1 MRVVIAEDEALL
13 REGIAR
19 LLTDRGIE
27 VVASVG
33 TPDQALREVAA
44 KRPDVLLVDV
54 RMPPTQTDEGL
65 QVATLVGERHPEVGV
80 LVLSHFVEPRRTMQ
94 LLESRT
100 SGTGY
105 LLKDR
110 VAQIGTLVE
119 AIYRVAAGGVV
130 VDPTVVAT
138 LVEKRHAAEALTELS
153 PREREMLVLMAEGL
167 SNPAICERL
176 FMSPKTAETH
186 IRAIFHK
193 LGLPPAR
200 DDSRRVLAV
209 LKYLRA
215 TTGYGTG
222 PAVDGST

>member
-1 MRVVIAEDEALL
+1 MRVVIAEDEVLL
-13 REGIAR
+13 REGLAR
-19 LLTDRGIE
+19 LLTDSGIQ

-33 TPDQALREVAA
+33 TADEALREVAA
-44 KRPDVLLVDV
+44 HRPNVLLADV

-65 QVATLVGERHPEVGV
+65 RLAVLVGERHPEVGV
-80 LVLSHFVEPRRTMQ
+80 LVLSHFIEPRLTMQ
-94 LLESRT
+94 LLERRT
-100 SGTGY
+100 KGAGY

-110 VAQIGTLVE
+110 VGQVGMLVE

-138 LVEKRHAAEALTELS
+138 LVERKQATEALAELS
-153 PREREMLVLMAEGL
+153 PREHELLALMAEGL
-167 SNPAICERL
+167 SNAAICERL
-176 FMSPKTAETH
+176 VLSDKTVETH
-186 IRAIFHK
+186 IRAVFTK

-215 TTGYGTG
+215 TASYG
-222 PAVDGST
+222 